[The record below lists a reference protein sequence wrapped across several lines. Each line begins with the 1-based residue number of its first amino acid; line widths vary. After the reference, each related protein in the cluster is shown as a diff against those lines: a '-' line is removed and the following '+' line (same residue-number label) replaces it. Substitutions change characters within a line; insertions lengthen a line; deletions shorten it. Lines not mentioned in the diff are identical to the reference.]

1 MEKHPIMEQ
10 LKTIA
15 PDELYVYKP
24 NNQHNSPNDSARAE
38 RYVQDF
44 VKQIVKQ
51 MAQESGDQTQYYNGS
66 LRGYD
71 TSSYSKENESD
82 RREDL
87 TKVVPTP
94 NVAPATPPPT
104 HNVAPATPPRRTKV
118 VPTPNVAP
126 ATPPRRTK
134 VVPTPNV
141 APATPPRR
149 TKVVPTPNVAP
160 ATPHRRTKVVP
171 TPNVAPATPPPTPNA
186 APATPPPTPNAAP
199 ATPPD
204 LIEEL
209 RNHGL
214 DFDFS
219 DEYKEVLQSS
229 KYAELL
235 AKLKTSKFPFSE
247 KRVEA
252 IKEARQEME
261 DLRKEQH
268 NILRSKLE
276 KFGVSNK
283 SINGILEMQDIT
295 FLTAIYRQITDN
307 ELKLTSSDQKN
318 ILQESATRFTNWW
331 TRQGGGGDK
340 YLSSSRMVGNVKKAA
355 FMGALAVPAILV
367 GTVAGHETGKALFV
381 GGLAAT
387 TGLASNQN
395 QFSASSPA
403 KVRVKGA
410 DGTETVKNEID
421 VKGDDTI
428 IEKVPLAKVQGDYR
442 LEKDIALIRD
452 AYRQASDKVIF
463 KGPAYVVTD
472 VQEKNR
478 SKDVAR
484 ARNRLK
490 YSLGSFAGGLILSSE
505 FIHHI

>member
-1 MEKHPIMEQ
+1 MLDLKNEADDTYNRAIKEGTFSFDSRLTKDLSAPNN
-10 LKTIA
+10 LKTLTKNKVVDDYVKKMTRGQVITDQQI
-15 PDELYVYKP
+15 DELK
-24 NNQHNSPNDSARAE
+24 E
-38 RYVQDF
+38 F
-44 VKQIVKQ
+44 VSSRMSLTSEELEKL
-51 MAQESGDQTQYYNGS
+51 NGN
-66 LRGYD
+66 
-71 TSSYSKENESD
+71 T
-82 RREDL
+82 
-87 TKVVPTP
+87 
-94 NVAPATPPPT
+94 APQ
-104 HNVAPATPPRRTKV
+104 
-118 VPTPNVAP
+118 
-126 ATPPRRTK
+126 
-134 VVPTPNV
+134 
-141 APATPPRR
+141 
-149 TKVVPTPNVAP
+149 
-160 ATPHRRTKVVP
+160 
-171 TPNVAPATPPPTPNA
+171 
-186 APATPPPTPNAAP
+186 TPPPTPNAAP

-276 KFGVSNK
+276 KLGVSKK

-295 FLTAIYRQITDN
+295 FLTAIYSQITDN

-387 TGLASNQN
+387 TRLASNQN